1 MAYSVLNGAIGKS
14 PSIDNVN
21 LLSMTQMEEII
32 SIQMKDL
39 VYGHTKAIYPYF
51 PVSFNAC
58 KKEMIEQLYSYQE
71 KGNCHERK

>member
-14 PSIDNVN
+14 PSIDKVN

-39 VYGHTKAIYPYF
+39 VYGHTKAIYPYLN
-51 PVSFNAC
+51 P
-58 KKEMIEQLYSYQE
+58 
-71 KGNCHERK
+71 